1 MVFITKKHLKYKKIF
16 DKYHFKWYY
25 TINNKSF
32 KGAIGISHNNIR
44 LYRAMKNISQNELAK
59 ATGLSQQT
67 ISNAERTSIMSL
79 TTAKKIADY
88 FGVSIDDI
96 FLLKNTI

>member
-1 MVFITKKHLKYKKIF
+1 MGVVRRLKGVIVII
-16 DKYHFKWYY
+16 D
-25 TINNKSF
+25 NKS
-32 KGAIGISHNNIR
+32 KGNNIR
-44 LYRAMKNISQNELAK
+44 VYRAVNNISQKDLAE

-88 FGVSIDDI
+88 FGVGIDDI
-96 FLLKNTI
+96 FLSKNTINNSVI

>member
-1 MVFITKKHLKYKKIF
+1 MIVII
-16 DKYHFKWYY
+16 D
-25 TINNKSF
+25 NKS
-32 KGAIGISHNNIR
+32 KGNNIR
-44 LYRAMKNISQNELAK
+44 VYRAVNNISQKDLAE

-88 FGVSIDDI
+88 FGVGIDDI
-96 FLLKNTI
+96 FLSKNTINNSVI